1 MSDRVVMIFGEG
13 PHEIGREYEKC
24 LTTED
29 GLPALPRLVDRLLGS
44 PEGVSYRCFQLKRV
58 RHVHHGRSR
67 SGLARKATEAIRLAA
82 AEEDCVG
89 AVIAVDRDRERDAVR
104 IGQLREGRDAAASL
118 TPIPAAVG
126 APVETFDAWMIAD
139 AKAMR
144 AAGTGEEAPHP
155 NPEGLNQKEGTG
167 GNHPKDYAG
176 SQFGGK
182 QGLGA
187 KYAVIAHE
195 ADLEQ
200 LRRVCRRG
208 FAPFAREVCDRIG
221 PVVV

>member
-1 MSDRVVMIFGEG
+1 MSNRVVMVFGEG
-13 PHEIGREYEKC
+13 PHEIGKEYEKC

-44 PEGVSYRCFQLKRV
+44 PEAVKYTCRPIAGIA
-58 RHVHHGRSR
+58 HIHGGRLGSK
-67 SGLARKATEAIRLAA
+67 LAKLVLSAILLAA
-82 AEEDCVG
+82 KEGCIA
-89 AVIAVDRDRERDAVR
+89 AVFIMDRDRQRDAER
-104 IGQLREGRDAAASL
+104 IDRLQQGRDAAADF
-118 TPIPAAVG
+118 IQAVPAAIG
-126 APVETFDAWMIAD
+126 TPVETFDAWMIAD
-139 AKAMR
+139 ARAMR
-144 AAGTGEEAPHP
+144 TAGTGKEIPHP
-155 NPEGLNQKEGTG
+155 DPERLNQKEGVG
-167 GNHPKDYAG
+167 GNHPKDHAG

-208 FAPFAREVCDRIG
+208 FAPFAEEVCDRIG